1 MAGEVVS
8 GRPMARHAATDD
20 GMSGVLGE
28 GRESVLTEDR
38 PYMGDLLRT
47 PPVSMDALDEL
58 ARRRAS
64 AEQAAMV
71 AEIDAAAAAARAA
84 AAIAAAARAAEEAEV
99 AADAAGRAADEATA
113 AAAAE
118 ERTSAALH
126 AGIRQ
131 GVPAGVGQASW
142 VLAAGPDEGP
152 RSWTVMP
159 GAAPGMGGP
168 PPGRPMPPGPASS
181 WPSMFPVGHPERAP
195 WDVPPDETPTVEGT
209 AAGRRAARRHAAEA
223 AEAETT
229 VFPVDDSEYDADYD
243 ADYAE
248 DLDVDE
254 FDDEPESDE
263 AAVEDQRVRRLDRK
277 HAEQQPRRFG
287 PRPVLV
293 VVGVGAVLAIVAL
306 LAALISAGPER
317 RPAEVG
323 SPLPTVAPQA
333 PAVQV
338 PPPAPGPGAG
348 PVEVDP
354 TSESA
359 VTFLRALRA
368 AEIPTSRSGRA
379 EIETAAVICEEL
391 GQGVAVDKIART
403 VPAALP
409 SVPRRQAAE
418 VVDLAKDLY
427 C

>member
-1 MAGEVVS
+1 
-8 GRPMARHAATDD
+8 MARHAAADD
-20 GMSGVLGE
+20 GMSGVLSDA
-28 GRESVLTEDR
+28 RESVLTEDR
-38 PYMGDLLRT
+38 PYMGDLLGT
-47 PPVSMDALDEL
+47 PPVNMDALDEL
-58 ARRRAS
+58 ARRRAA
-64 AEQAAMV
+64 AEQSAMV

-84 AAIAAAARAAEEAEV
+84 AAIAAAARAAEEAEA

-113 AAAAE
+113 AVAAE
-118 ERTSAALH
+118 ERTSAAFH
-126 AGIRQ
+126 AGIRP
-131 GVPAGVGQASW
+131 GVPGGVGQAAW
-142 VLAAGPDEGP
+142 VLAGGSDGEGAP

-195 WDVPPDETPTVEGT
+195 WDMPPDETPTVEGAT
-209 AAGRRAARRHAAEA
+209 AGRRAARRHAAEA

-229 VFPVDDSEYDADYD
+229 VIPVDDAEYDAEYD
-243 ADYAE
+243 GEYAE
-248 DLDVDE
+248 DLEVDE
-254 FDDEPESDE
+254 FDDDLEPDE
-263 AAVEDQRVRRLDRK
+263 AEVEDPPVRRLDRK

-287 PRPVLV
+287 RRPVLV

-306 LAALISAGPER
+306 LAALVGSGPDR

-323 SPLPTVAPQA
+323 TPVPTVAPVA
-333 PAVQV
+333 PGAQV
-338 PPPAPGPGAG
+338 PPPAPGPESG

-354 TSESA
+354 TSKNS

-391 GQGVAVDKIART
+391 GQGVAPDKVART

-418 VVDLAKDLY
+418 VVDLAQNLY

>member
-1 MAGEVVS
+1 MAGELAS
-8 GRPMARHAATDD
+8 GRPMARHAATDG
-20 GMSGVLGE
+20 GMSGVPGE
-28 GRESVLTEDR
+28 GRESVMTEDR

-47 PPVSMDALDEL
+47 PPASMDALDEL

-84 AAIAAAARAAEEAEV
+84 AAIAAAARAAEEAEA

-126 AGIRQ
+126 AGIRR
-131 GVPAGVGQASW
+131 GVPAGAGQAAW
-142 VLAAGPDEGP
+142 VLAGGPAEGP
-152 RSWTVMP
+152 QSWTVMP
-159 GAAPGMGGP
+159 GAAPGMAGP

-181 WPSMFPVGHPERAP
+181 WPSMFPVGHPERAQ
-195 WDVPPDETPTVEGT
+195 WDVPPDETPTVEGAT
-209 AAGRRAARRHAAEA
+209 AGRRAARRHAAEA

-229 VFPVDDSEYDADYD
+229 VFPVDDSEYDAE
-243 ADYAE
+243 YAE

-263 AAVEDQRVRRLDRK
+263 VAVEDQRVRRLDRK

-287 PRPVLV
+287 RRPVLV

-306 LAALISAGPER
+306 LAALVTAEPDR
-317 RPAEVG
+317 PPAEVG

-338 PPPAPGPGAG
+338 PPPAPGPESG

-354 TSESA
+354 TSDSA

-391 GQGVAVDKIART
+391 GQGVAPDKIART